1 MAPRRLTPTGQNTT
15 ASTQSISSV
24 IEQSQ
29 SPLKRY
35 RRICLMHIKASRLA
49 EQLITLVRNQP
60 EVHFQPDRKRVER
73 ITEKATSVLTVRIPM
88 HITNQTTVLQRILK
102 SDKLGKSSQD
112 VNTSLGKILKRIR
125 IMDQVV
131 IHIV

>member
-1 MAPRRLTPTGQNTT
+1 
-15 ASTQSISSV
+15 
-24 IEQSQ
+24 
-29 SPLKRY
+29 
-35 RRICLMHIKASRLA
+35 
-49 EQLITLVRNQP
+49 
-60 EVHFQPDRKRVER
+60 VHFQPDRKRVER
-73 ITEKATSVLTVRIPM
+73 IIEKATSVLTVRIPI

-131 IHIV
+131 THIV